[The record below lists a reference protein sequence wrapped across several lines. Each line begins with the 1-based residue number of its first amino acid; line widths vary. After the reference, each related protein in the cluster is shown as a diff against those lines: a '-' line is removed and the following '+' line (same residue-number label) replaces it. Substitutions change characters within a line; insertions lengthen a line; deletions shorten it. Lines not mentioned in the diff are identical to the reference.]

1 MGLTIGCAQCHD
13 HKFDPISNKNFY
25 EMFAFFN
32 TVNESGSDGRE
43 GNAVPLIKAPLP
55 EQQKRMEELKG
66 AIDVVLAKMNAPVP
80 EVDTAQAAWE
90 SETINTVQARWTALE
105 PESAVSAGGAT
116 LKTRVDRSV
125 WVEGTNPDKDTY
137 DITVN
142 TNATEITAIRI
153 EALED
158 ETLSGGGPGRSENG
172 NFVLTEFEAE
182 ISPSDNPELKQKVT
196 FSTAAA
202 DFAQPDFG
210 AVKAIDGNQETG
222 WGVQG
227 GDKGGHTLVLV
238 PDRPFG
244 FDVGTRIQ
252 MRVHHQSPFAQHA
265 FGNFRISVTSEP
277 TMAPA
282 VLGPWY
288 VSGPFV
294 AADGKAAYE
303 TAFDPEK
310 GVDLAAT
317 YEDQRAKWVQQVQAT
332 DGTVQE
338 LSGNVAATYFYRT
351 VTAPSARV
359 MTLSMGSN
367 DAIKVW
373 LNEQV
378 VHDKNVQR
386 GVTPDEDKISVQLNA
401 GENRLLVKVVNYG
414 NAYAYYF
421 RRADEEVGDI
431 PLALERALVTPAT
444 TRSDKQVAT
453 IREYYRSRNWSEW
466 APLSTELA
474 SLREKERALDAE
486 IPTTMVMQE
495 MAEPRETFILARG
508 QYDQPKDKVT
518 AAVPAALP
526 PLPAGVPANRLGF
539 AQWLVDPSNP
549 LTARVAV
556 NRYWMHYFGTG
567 IVKTAEDF
575 GVQGEWP
582 THPELL
588 DWLATEFI
596 RTGWDV
602 KAMQRLIVTS
612 AAYRQESKVRP
623 DVYEKDPENRLLA
636 RGPRFRMDGEMV
648 RDNALA
654 ISGLLVN
661 TIGGPS
667 VKPYQP
673 AGLWEEVSYGGTEF
687 TGQVFEQDHGEA
699 LYRRS
704 MYTFW
709 KRQSPPPGMLIFDAP
724 NREICTARRARTNTP
739 LQALALLNDTQFVEA
754 SRVLA
759 ERILKEAGPE
769 PESRVAYAFELAT
782 ARKPKPEECAV
793 LTKMYDEQV
802 AAYRQDQDAAKALLS
817 VGERPCDTSLDAPE
831 LAAWSTVAS
840 VILNLDETLTKS

>member
-55 EQQKRMEELKG
+55 EQQQRMDELQG
-66 AIDVVLAKMNAPVP
+66 AINAVLAKMSAPVS
-80 EVDTAQAAWE
+80 DLDAAQAAWE
-90 SETINTVQARWTALE
+90 LETLGRVQARWTVLQ
-105 PESAVSAGGAT
+105 PESATSTGGAT
-116 LKTRVDRSV
+116 LKTREDRSV

-137 DITVN
+137 EVTAN
-142 TNATEITAIRI
+142 TNVTGITAIRI

-158 ETLSGGGPGRSENG
+158 DALSEGGPGRSDNG
-172 NFVLTEFEAE
+172 NFVLSEFEAE

-202 DFAQPDFG
+202 DFAQANLD
-210 AVKAIDGNQETG
+210 AVKTIDGNAETG

-227 GDKGGHTLVLV
+227 GDKGGHALILV
-238 PDRPFG
+238 PDRPIG

-252 MRVHHQSPFAQHA
+252 MRLRHESQFAQHA
-265 FGNFRISVTSEP
+265 LGNFRISVTSEP
-277 TMAPA
+277 TMAPSS
-282 VLGPWY
+282 LGPWY
-288 VSGPFV
+288 VSGPFI

-317 YEDQRAKWVQQVQAT
+317 YDDQRAKWVQQVQPT

-338 LSGNVAATYFYRT
+338 LSGNVAATYFYRSIA
-351 VTAPSARV
+351 APSART
-359 MTLSMGSN
+359 MTLSLGSN

-373 LNEQV
+373 LNDQV

-386 GVTPDEDKISVQLNA
+386 GVKPDEDKVSVQLNA

-421 RRADEEVGDI
+421 RRADEEVGDL
-431 PLALERALVTPAT
+431 PLKVERALTTPAS
-444 TRSDKQVAT
+444 TRNEKHVAA
-453 IREYYRSRNWSEW
+453 IRDYYRSKNWPDW

-486 IPTTMVMQE
+486 IPTTMIMQE
-495 MAEPRETFILARG
+495 MAEPRETFVLARG
-508 QYDQPKDKVT
+508 QYDQPKDKVA

-526 PLPAGVPANRLGF
+526 PLPAGAPANRLGF

-549 LTARVAV
+549 LTSRVAV
-556 NRYWMHYFGTG
+556 NRFWMHYFGTG

-588 DWLATEFI
+588 DWMATEFI
-596 RTGWDV
+596 RTGWDI
-602 KAMQRLIVTS
+602 KAMQRMIVTS
-612 AAYRQESKVRP
+612 ATYRQESKVQP
-623 DVYEKDPENRLLA
+623 DLYEKDPENRLLA

-759 ERILKEAGPE
+759 ERMLKEAGPE

-782 ARKPKPEECAV
+782 ARKPKPEECAI
-793 LTKMYDEQV
+793 LTQMFNEQV
-802 AAYRQDQDAAKALLS
+802 AAYRQDQEAAKALLS
-817 VGERPCDTSLDAPE
+817 VGERPCDASLDAPE